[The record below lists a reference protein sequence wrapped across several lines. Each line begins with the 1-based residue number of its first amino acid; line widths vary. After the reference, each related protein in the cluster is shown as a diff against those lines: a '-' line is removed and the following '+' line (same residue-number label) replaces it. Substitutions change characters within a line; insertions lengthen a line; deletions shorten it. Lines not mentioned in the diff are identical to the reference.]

1 MRTSLFDLH
10 SHSTVSDG
18 VLKPAQVVER
28 AAQRG
33 VKALALTDH
42 DELSGL
48 AEARLAA
55 EQAGIELIDGVEIS
69 VSWRGHTLHIVGL
82 RVDPADDVLVSGLHT
97 NRAGRNERAER
108 ISAELARVGI
118 PDALE
123 GARAYVT
130 NPALVSRTHFARYL
144 VETGWAR
151 STQGVFDKYLG
162 SGKPGYV
169 PHVWAGL
176 DQAVEWIT
184 TAGGI
189 PVIAH
194 PGRYTLSEDE
204 REHLLRTFKELGG
217 IGVEVVTGSHTPDQ
231 YGYWARRATEYG
243 LLASVG
249 SDFHGL
255 PDSYRDLG
263 HLPPLPS
270 GCKPVWQSF

>member
-243 LLASVG
+243 LL
-249 SDFHGL
+249 
-255 PDSYRDLG
+255 
-263 HLPPLPS
+263 
-270 GCKPVWQSF
+270 